1 MDLQFFS
8 GDTCVA
14 VEIVP
19 PLSDVY
25 LHHFYLGFELNL
37 YKVEMVEVS
46 EIFFV

>member
-8 GDTCVA
+8 GDTCVP

-25 LHHFYLGFELNL
+25 LHHFYLGFEPIILVGL
-37 YKVEMVEVS
+37 VVVDLED
-46 EIFFV
+46 FG